1 RTFSHSSQYILA
13 ETNILAQTVERD
25 LKLSKKTKFINHMI
39 ICQLVLDTNKSETG
53 LEKVGAIW

>member
-39 ICQLVLDTNKSETG
+39 ICQLVLDTNAVRLPLDYSFKR
-53 LEKVGAIW
+53 